1 VYTLRKDLSMIKLSI
16 GLIAAG
22 CLVLAAI
29 NLSSRAKPHAV
40 EAHNEIVAKP
50 VNTVHV
56 RCIADCDSYNYVT
69 EKFYVK
75 ATTKP
80 VPYAHLDWSRSF
92 DSRYDLKMSNMES
105 IAGRCGIGGVDLG
118 R

>member
-1 VYTLRKDLSMIKLSI
+1 MIKLSI

-22 CLVLAAI
+22 CLIIAAT
-29 NLSSRAKPHAV
+29 NLSSRAKHTSG
-40 EAHNEIVAKP
+40 EIANGGPTGSSHDAKP

-56 RCIADCDSYNYVT
+56 RCIADCNSPYYVA

-80 VPYAHLDWSRSF
+80 VPYAHLDWSRTF
-92 DSRYDLKMSNMES
+92 DSRYDLKMTNMES